1 MIRHLV
7 VIVRSARGA
16 LEDLMLSQEDLPA
29 SMTEL
34 EDECFEEYHNTL
46 KTWIAGAKRQA
57 LSGERSEYEKTEI

>member
-1 MIRHLV
+1 MIAELACIIRGTRH
-7 VIVRSARGA
+7 A

-57 LSGERSEYEKTEI
+57 LSGERAEYEKTEI